1 MMMEIGIFGFLLFIY
16 NELLVSVTSI
26 DSLLP
31 KSFTKFVL
39 KLFFD
44 LLSHILEDEI
54 SVIFKCKCKGFFF
67 MRTSSNNLLLLIF
80 AYELTYVLT
89 HEIWSVDWHFGCCEV
104 QMRVLNSEKW
114 AQREI
119 VCTTNVL
126 NLNCTS
132 Y

>member
-54 SVIFKCKCKGFFF
+54 SVIFKCKCKGFFSCERVQTIYYYLF
-67 MRTSSNNLLLLIF
+67 LRTS
-80 AYELTYVLT
+80 
-89 HEIWSVDWHFGCCEV
+89 
-104 QMRVLNSEKW
+104 
-114 AQREI
+114 
-119 VCTTNVL
+119 
-126 NLNCTS
+126 
-132 Y
+132 